1 MFILGLTGSIG
12 MGKSNAARIF
22 ARLNI
27 PVHDAD
33 TVVHE
38 LLGPGGAAVSEVA
51 RVFPQIVENDR
62 IDRRKLGDQ
71 IFGAPQ
77 RLARLERILHPKVA
91 ASKRAFLATHARRH
105 APLVVLDIPLL
116 FEADLTHQ
124 VDAILVVSAPPFVQR
139 QRVLARGGMSV
150 EKFANISARQL
161 PDLQKRRRADYVVYT
176 GQSKHST
183 LRAIAKL
190 KDSLRG
196 RKGHVWRPGYV

>member
-22 ARLNI
+22 ERLKI
-27 PVHDAD
+27 PVHDAA

-51 RVFPQIVENDR
+51 RVFPQVVENDR

-71 IFGAPQ
+71 VFGAPQ
-77 RLARLERILHPKVA
+77 RLAQLERILHPKVA
-91 ASKRAFLATHARRH
+91 ASTRAFLARHARRH
-105 APLVVLDIPLL
+105 VPLVVLDIPLL

-139 QRVLARGGMSV
+139 QRVLSRAGMSV

-183 LRAIAKL
+183 LRAIAVL

-196 RKGHVWRPGYV
+196 RKGYVWRPGYV